1 MSDAYDVVVVGGGIA
16 GISAAYALGQGG
28 ARVALVEREAT
39 LTAHSTGRS
48 AAQFLASYGEP
59 ANRRLS
65 AASRAFLDSDADG
78 LADSA
83 VLIPRNVLWVAPGG
97 FEDHLQERIEA
108 NQVTATAC
116 ELLDVERAVAI
127 CVALSPAW
135 LAGGVI
141 EYGGFDIDVAGLHQ
155 AYVRGARAAGV
166 TILREHGVRELRRQG
181 GGWRVETAEGALSC
195 DVVVNAAGAWADEVA
210 GMAGAQPVGMRPLR
224 RTIFTFST
232 SFDAEDWPLVVAA
245 DESFYFKPEGPG
257 QLLGSPADEH
267 LDSPG
272 DAQPREIDVARGIEA
287 VNRATHLGIR
297 SIRAT
302 WAGLRTF
309 APDRVPVVGF
319 DPVIPGFFWCA
330 GQGGTGIQTAP
341 AISTLTAALI
351 SDRMV
356 TADLAALTEELS
368 PQRFAE
374 AAVQLAGP

>member
-1 MSDAYDVVVVGGGIA
+1 MNDVYDVVVVGGGIA
-16 GISAAYALGQGG
+16 GISAAYALVQRG
-28 ARVALVEREAT
+28 AQVAVVEREAT

-83 VLIPRNVLWVAPGG
+83 VLVPRNVLWVAPGG
-97 FEDHLQERIEA
+97 FEDHLEERIEA
-108 NQVTATAC
+108 NRVTATDC
-116 ELLDVERAVAI
+116 EMLDVERTVAI
-127 CVALSPAW
+127 CTALDPEW

-155 AYVRGARAAGV
+155 AYVRGARAEGV
-166 TILREHGVRELRRQG
+166 TILRDRGVRELVRRDD
-181 GGWRVETAEGALSC
+181 GWQVETGEGPLSC
-195 DVVVNAAGAWADEVA
+195 SVVVNAAGAWADEVA
-210 GMAGAQPVGMRPLR
+210 GMAAAQAVGLRPLR

-232 SFDAEDWPLVVAA
+232 DLDADDWPLVIAA

-267 LDSPG
+267 LDTHC
-272 DAQPREIDVARGIEA
+272 DARPREIDVAQGIEA
-287 VNRATHLGIR
+287 VNQATRLGIR
-297 SIRAT
+297 SVRST

-309 APDRVPVVGF
+309 APDRLPVVGF
-319 DPVIPGFFWCA
+319 DPVVPGFFWCA

-341 AISTLTAALI
+341 AISTLAAALI
-351 SDRMV
+351 SS
-356 TADLAALTEELS
+356 ASAPPDLAALTAELS
-368 PQRFAE
+368 PLRFAE
-374 AAVQLAGP
+374 AT